1 MANVLFT
8 RKNASEIPNV
18 PITDGQLIFD
28 TSGNGKMYLD
38 NGTDRLEMGG
48 AVTVDASLSKTST
61 NAVQNKAVTGNILNS
76 LAEVSAATQ
85 QNTIAGALALK
96 EVNSSLGGCEF
107 SVESDGAYV
116 TYTVG
121 ADTVKK
127 KLGSVERTIIA
138 ENATNGTYSV
148 VDLLDNYADLTAD
161 NFIFVA
167 TKVKTWGS
175 YKNSGKNW
183 NGTNNIPSKEAEVS
197 LSYNALTGDITL
209 SNCSISNTHS
219 GQAGVGGTAVGQVY
233 GTIYYYQS

>member
-8 RKNASEIPNV
+8 RTSDPNSKPV
-18 PITDGQLIFD
+18 TDGQLIFD

-38 NGTDRLEMGG
+38 NGADRLEMGG

-107 SVESDGAYV
+107 SVGSDGAYV

-121 ADTVKK
+121 ADTVTK
-127 KLGSVERTIIA
+127 KLGEPEIKVVSKTANYPTAAPNSEQTVTFSVEFDAIEGYQLAYAGITQM
-138 ENATNGTYSV
+138 NTYNNNGTIKYLEFTNMQITANTVSWSVHTKRGTGGGTSSV
-148 VDLLDNYADLTAD
+148 VIQGV
-161 NFIFVA
+161 FIPV
-167 TKVKTWGS
+167 
-175 YKNSGKNW
+175 
-183 NGTNNIPSKEAEVS
+183 
-197 LSYNALTGDITL
+197 
-209 SNCSISNTHS
+209 
-219 GQAGVGGTAVGQVY
+219 
-233 GTIYYYQS
+233 

>member
-38 NGTDRLEMGG
+38 DGTDRLEMGG

-61 NAVQNKAVTGNILNS
+61 NAIQNKAVTGNILNS

-121 ADTVKK
+121 ADTVTK
-127 KLGSVERTIIA
+127 KLGETEIKVVSKTTNYPMAGINSEQTVTFSVEFDAIEGYQLAYAGITQMNTFIS
-138 ENATNGTYSV
+138 NGTIKYVEFTNMQITDNTVSWSVHTKRGTGYGTASV
-148 VDLLDNYADLTAD
+148 VIQAV
-161 NFIFVA
+161 FIPV
-167 TKVKTWGS
+167 
-175 YKNSGKNW
+175 
-183 NGTNNIPSKEAEVS
+183 
-197 LSYNALTGDITL
+197 
-209 SNCSISNTHS
+209 
-219 GQAGVGGTAVGQVY
+219 
-233 GTIYYYQS
+233 

>member
-127 KLGSVERTIIA
+127 KLGEPEIKVVSKTTNYPTAGPNSEQTVTFSVEFDAIEGYQLAYAGITQMNTYNSNGAIRYVEFTNMQIT
-138 ENATNGTYSV
+138 ENTVSWSVHTQRGTGGGTSSV
-148 VDLLDNYADLTAD
+148 VIQGV
-161 NFIFVA
+161 FIPV
-167 TKVKTWGS
+167 
-175 YKNSGKNW
+175 
-183 NGTNNIPSKEAEVS
+183 
-197 LSYNALTGDITL
+197 
-209 SNCSISNTHS
+209 
-219 GQAGVGGTAVGQVY
+219 
-233 GTIYYYQS
+233 